1 MVTKPWCMEA
11 AMPDSKKPSRQRGIL
26 SATTLD

>member
-1 MVTKPWCMEA
+1 MEA